1 MYQTHRKGAVPTRI
15 LHVSPYFPPHIGG
28 LENHVEV
35 LSQEQG
41 KLGHDVSVLTS
52 TSGGTL
58 PGGLWENG
66 IRVRRLRSFKLG
78 DDTLPLG
85 MFRTLMR
92 ENGTNDI
99 VHLHGHLF
107 YSTTLGAMHRR
118 LHGAPT
124 VMTFHGDYKAVTP
137 AGRWMK
143 RVRDLTQGPIILNSL
158 DGMIALTRFD
168 KARLMAMG
176 MDEGRISIVPNGVDL
191 DVFQPVDAGARN
203 EFRERF
209 GVPEDA
215 PMLLFLGKL
224 LEQKG
229 FLDLL
234 RAMPRVLEQVPDA
247 HLMVLGEGP
256 DLPRGRQMVR
266 REGIGNFVTF
276 AGRMC
281 CDDLVTAYGAAQ
293 VVTLPSHS
301 EGMPLVILE
310 AAATGRPVVATS
322 VSGIPEFV
330 EEGKTGSLVPP
341 SDPESLSDALVDY
354 LGDDALSRQV
364 GARAL
369 AKARKEFDL
378 RVQVSRTIKA
388 YQGVI
393 DHAR

>member
-1 MYQTHRKGAVPTRI
+1 MRI

-41 KLGHDVSVLTS
+41 KMGHRVSVLTS
-52 TSGGTL
+52 TTGGTL

-66 IRVRRLRSFKLG
+66 IKVRRLRSFKFG
-78 DDTLPLG
+78 DDAVPFG
-85 MFRTLMR
+85 MFRHLMR

-124 VMTFHGDYKAVTP
+124 VMTFHGDYKALTP
-137 AGRWMK
+137 AGRWLK
-143 RVRDLTQGPIILNSL
+143 RIRHVSQGPFIINSL
-158 DGMIALTRFD
+158 DGMIALTRHD

-176 MDEGRISIVPNGVDL
+176 MEEERIDIVPNGVDL
-191 DVFQPVDAGARN
+191 DVFRPVGPDVTA

-209 GVPEDA
+209 GLPVDA
-215 PMLLFLGKL
+215 PVILFLGKL
-224 LEQKG
+224 VEQKG

-234 RAMPRVLEQVPDA
+234 QAMPGVLREVPDA
-247 HLMVLGEGP
+247 HLLVLGEGP
-256 DLPRGRQMVR
+256 ELPRGKHMV
-266 REGIGNFVTF
+266 EHQGFGDSVTF

-281 CDDLVTAYGAAQ
+281 CDDLVTAYSAAD

-330 EEGKTGSLVPP
+330 EQGRTGTLVPP
-341 SDPESLSDALVDY
+341 SDPHALSGALVNY
-354 LGDDALSRQV
+354 LNDDTLSRTV

-369 AKARKEFDL
+369 AKAKDEFDL